1 MSEKD
6 GSAKTHSAG
15 GVDGVDAMSFEAALR
30 ELEGIV
36 NQLETGD
43 IALEDSI
50 AKYERGE
57 ALKTR
62 CETLLKTAEARVEKL
77 TLDADGKPTG
87 TQEMAS
93 QTP

>member
-1 MSEKD
+1 MAQKD
-6 GSAKTHSAG
+6 SPG
-15 GVDGVDAMSFEAALR
+15 GVDHLSFEAALR
-30 ELEGIV
+30 ELESIV

-57 ALKTR
+57 ALKAR

-77 TLDADGKPTG
+77 TIGADGAVSGARELT
-87 TQEMAS
+87 TD
-93 QTP
+93 

>member
-1 MSEKD
+1 MAQNSSPS
-6 GSAKTHSAG
+6 GVKT
-15 GVDGVDAMSFEAALR
+15 MSFEAALR

-57 ALKTR
+57 ALKKR
-62 CETLLKTAEARVEKL
+62 CEILLKTAEARVEKL
-77 TLDADGKPTG
+77 TIGADGTPTG
-87 TQEMAS
+87 TQELAAD
-93 QTP
+93 QQ

>member
-1 MSEKD
+1 MAENDSPE
-6 GSAKTHSAG
+6 A
-15 GVDGVDAMSFEAALR
+15 VDDLSFEMALR

-43 IALEDSI
+43 IALADSI

-77 TLDADGKPTG
+77 TIGADGAVSG
-87 TQEMAS
+87 TQELAAD
-93 QTP
+93 